1 MAMGGW
7 LRKSKNRAA
16 VSGLVIKKLS
26 VYLENSLFRC
36 VWLGSGLFVDIVSE
50 NRLVVKNAARDLQR
64 LIHVSGF
71 RGKIDITKNVIF
83 NYRNDSKD
91 WERFFPEKKGG
102 FEGKIGGFLE
112 KGYGGEKK
120 PKLLKMTNGKE
131 K

>member
-7 LRKSKNRAA
+7 LRKSKNRVA
-16 VSGLVIKKLS
+16 VSGLVTKKLS

-50 NRLVVKNAARDLQR
+50 NRLVVRNAARDLQR
-64 LIHVSGF
+64 LIHLGGF

-91 WERFFPEKKGG
+91 W
-102 FEGKIGGFLE
+102 
-112 KGYGGEKK
+112 
-120 PKLLKMTNGKE
+120 
-131 K
+131 